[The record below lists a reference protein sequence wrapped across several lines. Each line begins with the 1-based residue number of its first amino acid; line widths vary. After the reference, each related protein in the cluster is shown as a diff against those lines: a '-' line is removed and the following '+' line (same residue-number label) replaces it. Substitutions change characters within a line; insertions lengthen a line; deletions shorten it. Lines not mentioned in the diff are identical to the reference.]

1 MPLYA
6 VSRAIVIAIALSICL
21 VFRRV
26 YRLAVHAAMSA
37 DALCVNSVTA
47 IDNIVRFVKTPFA
60 GPVGDLVITQI
71 EPIQDAGL
79 PVDEVSAA
87 VLRRDTSAP
96 VPRSTASGADAAMV
110 AGSATLSIALL
121 GYRSQPYGGGQG
133 IYLKYLSKAL
143 VEAGHRVDVISGP
156 PYPHLDPRVRLI
168 PLPSLD
174 LFENGLQSLRPRH
187 LLSYTDT
194 LEWLSKLTGGFAEP
208 YTFGRRAVKYLRRHG
223 HEYDLIHDNQSLS
236 YGMLALQAAGLPL
249 VTTVHHPITNDLRI
263 ALDAASSVTE
273 RLLVRRW
280 HRFLTMQSR
289 VARRLQHVITV
300 SECSRRDIARD
311 FGRPVEQVDVVYNGI
326 DTATFRPLAGV
337 KREPLRIMATASADA
352 PLKGLR
358 YLLLAFA
365 ELRRQHA
372 GLELLLV
379 SKPKPGGK
387 TEKLIDELGLRPA
400 ITFVSEI
407 STDDLVAYYARAT
420 VAVVPS
426 LYEGFG
432 LPAGEAMACG
442 VPVVSTDA
450 GALPEIVGDAGLL
463 VPAASASALA
473 QAIDALLRDPSR
485 RAALGDAARRRV
497 VDTFSW
503 DVCARDMIAYYRQVL
518 SRADR

>member
-1 MPLYA
+1 MIG
-6 VSRAIVIAIALSICL
+6 RALS
-21 VFRRV
+21 
-26 YRLAVHAAMSA
+26 
-37 DALCVNSVTA
+37 VNSITAIGSIERFVTA
-47 IDNIVRFVKTPFA
+47 LFAEPF
-60 GPVGDLVITQI
+60 GGLVIPQS
-71 EPIQDAGL
+71 EAIQDASL
-79 PVDEVSAA
+79 PVAVLPAA
-87 VLRRDTSAP
+87 VLGRDTSTPLPHA
-96 VPRSTASGADAAMV
+96 AGGGAALTS
-110 AGSATLSIALL
+110 AGKRALSIALL
-121 GYRSQPYGGGQG
+121 GYRSQPFGGGQG

-168 PLPSLD
+168 KLPSLD

-194 LEWLSKLTGGFAEP
+194 VEWLSKLTGGFAEP
-208 YTFGRRAVKYLRRHG
+208 YTFGRRALKYLRRHG

-236 YGMLALQAAGLPL
+236 YGMLALQAQGLPL
-249 VTTVHHPITNDLRI
+249 VTTVHHPITNDLRL
-263 ALDAASSVTE
+263 ALDAAAGPGE

-280 HRFLTMQSR
+280 HSFLTMQTR

-311 FGRPVEQVDVVYNGI
+311 FGRPPEQVNVVYNGI
-326 DTATFRPLAGV
+326 DTMTFQPLPHV
-337 KREPLRIMATASADA
+337 EREPLLIMATASADA

-365 ELRRQHA
+365 ELRQQHA

-379 SKPKPGGK
+379 SRPQPGGK
-387 TEKLIDELGLRPA
+387 TETLIDQLGLRPA
-400 ITFVSEI
+400 ITVVSQI
-407 STDDLVAYYARAT
+407 STEALVAHYARAT

-473 QAIDALLRDPSR
+473 QAIDALLRDPAR
-485 RAALGDAARRRV
+485 RSALGIAARQRI

-503 DVCARDMIAYYRQVL
+503 DVCARDMVAYYREVL
-518 SRADR
+518 SRANR